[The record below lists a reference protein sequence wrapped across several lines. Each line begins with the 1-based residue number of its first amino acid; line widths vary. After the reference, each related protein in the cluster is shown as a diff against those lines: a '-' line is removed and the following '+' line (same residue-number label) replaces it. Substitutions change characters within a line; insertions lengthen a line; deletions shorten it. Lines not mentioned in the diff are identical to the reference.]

1 MDPAR
6 ASFPPPWATPN
17 SGDAVK
23 VFVDANI
30 AVAPDDT
37 NEVGEPH
44 TFTVTV
50 MKNDGSGGFVAAAG
64 EHVDFTLTADNGAII
79 DLDEVAS
86 TCDDLGPNT
95 DGSGQCI
102 IVFTSDSAGTITA
115 HASVD
120 LFVLGVE
127 LSRQTD
133 GTHGSS
139 GDAVKRFVDAF
150 IRIGPSGANEVGE
163 PHTFTVTVMQ
173 DDGSDAGFVPATVG
187 HVEFTLSDENG
198 AVSVLNSASST
209 CDDAG
214 DNLDDA
220 GNCTIVFTSESAGN
234 VTGHANITLSV
245 AGVDLFRETD

>member
-102 IVFTSDSAGTITA
+102 IVFTSSTAGTVTG
-115 HASVD
+115 HANVTLDVRGVD
-120 LFVLGVE
+120 IF
-127 LSRQTD
+127 RATD

-139 GDAVKRFVDAF
+139 GDAVKRYVDAF
-150 IRIGPSGANEVGE
+150 IALSPLEAANEVNARHE
-163 PHTFTVTVMQ
+163 ITATVMQ
-173 DDGSDAGFVPATVG
+173 DDGLSAAQGGDGVDGFGPAPDGTF
-187 HVEFTLSDENG
+187 VEFSLVVNTAG
-198 AVSVLNSASST
+198 AIFV
-209 CDDAG
+209 
-214 DNLDDA
+214 
-220 GNCTIVFTSESAGN
+220 
-234 VTGHANITLSV
+234 
-245 AGVDLFRETD
+245 